1 MQVSDFFANLFHY
14 SRLAR
19 LKRQRE
25 ERYQRAWQAA
35 KGSFLKHKNV
45 PAALASALWQDLDVD
60 VKRIGQQIQKLQM
73 QQVTLEG
80 YRRRLFALRQAAR
93 YRHPTTGARHF
104 AHDKVYRAAFVRGI
118 LEHRAA
124 IRRLE
129 KQQ

>member
-14 SRLAR
+14 NRLAR
-19 LKRQRE
+19 QARQRE
-25 ERYQRAWQAA
+25 ASYQRAWQAA
-35 KGSFLKHKNV
+35 KGSFLANKNV

-60 VKRIGQQIQKLQM
+60 VKRIGQQIQELQM
-73 QQVTLEG
+73 QQVILDG

>member
-1 MQVSDFFANLFHY
+1 M
-14 SRLAR
+14 AR
-19 LKRQRE
+19 QARQQE

-35 KGSFLKHKNV
+35 KGSFLTNKNV
-45 PAALASALWQDLDVD
+45 PAALASALWQDLDVN
-60 VKRIGQQIQKLQM
+60 VKRIGQQLQELQM
-73 QQVTLEG
+73 QQTILDG